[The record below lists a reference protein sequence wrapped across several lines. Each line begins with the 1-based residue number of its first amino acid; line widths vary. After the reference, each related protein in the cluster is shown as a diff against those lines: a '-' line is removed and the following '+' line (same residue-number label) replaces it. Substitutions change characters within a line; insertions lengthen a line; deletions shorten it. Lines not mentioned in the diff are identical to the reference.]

1 MTVLEYLKMI
11 GVEVRPMDK
20 KTLRQYRALLKE
32 QTLNDKAIDKL
43 YDRVVEV
50 PTVMGKVVGSSKD
63 FPFTEVRTTVQ
74 MDEPK
79 EADEIARRLRIR
91 KERQEQI
98 RESVLEIEQYIAG
111 IPDSTDRQIF
121 ELAYLEGKTYRE
133 IADEIHLDYSRV
145 SRRIAERLKNATKAT
160 K

>member
-1 MTVLEYLKMI
+1 
-11 GVEVRPMDK
+11 MDK

-32 QTLNDKAIDKL
+32 QILNDKAIDKL
-43 YDRVVEV
+43 YDRAAQV
-50 PTVMGKVVGSSKD
+50 PTIMGKVVGSSKD
-63 FPFTEVRTTVQ
+63 FPFTEMRTTVQ

-98 RESVLEIEQYIAG
+98 RAAVLEIEQFIAR
-111 IPDSTDRQIF
+111 IPDSMDRQIF

>member
-1 MTVLEYLKMI
+1 M
-11 GVEVRPMDK
+11 GREVIPIDK

-32 QTLNDKAIDKL
+32 QALNDKAIDKL
-43 YDRVVEV
+43 YDRAAEV

-63 FPFTEVRTTVQ
+63 FPYTEVRTTVM

-98 RESVLEIEQYIAG
+98 RAAVLEIEQFIAR
-111 IPDSTDRQIF
+111 IPDSMDRQIF
-121 ELAYLEGKTYRE
+121 ELTFLEGKTQE
-133 IADEIHLDYSRV
+133 EVATAIGYSRSRISQRV
-145 SRRIAERLKNATKAT
+145 SECLKD
-160 K
+160 

>member
-1 MTVLEYLKMI
+1 
-11 GVEVRPMDK
+11 MDK
-20 KTLRQYRALLKE
+20 KTLKQYRALLKE
-32 QTLNDKAIDKL
+32 QILNDKAIDKL
-43 YDRVVEV
+43 YDRAAQV
-50 PTVMGKVVGSSKD
+50 PTIMGKVVGSSKD

-98 RESVLEIEQYIAG
+98 REAVLEIEQFIAG

-121 ELAYLEGKTYRE
+121 EMTFLEGITQ
-133 IADEIHLDYSRV
+133 DEVGEKLGYSKGRI
-145 SRRIAERLKNATKAT
+145 SQRIAEVLKD
-160 K
+160 

>member
-1 MTVLEYLKMI
+1 
-11 GVEVRPMDK
+11 MDK
-20 KTLRQYRALLKE
+20 KTLKQYRALLKE
-32 QTLNDKAIDKL
+32 QILNDKAIDKL
-43 YDRVVEV
+43 YDRAVEV
-50 PTVMGKVVGSSKD
+50 PTVMGKVVGSSHD
-63 FPFTEVRTTVQ
+63 FPYTEVRTSVQ

-79 EADEIARRLRIR
+79 ETDEIAKRLRIR

-98 RESVLEIEQYIAG
+98 RAAVLEIEQFIAG

>member
-1 MTVLEYLKMI
+1 
-11 GVEVRPMDK
+11 MDK

-32 QTLNDKAIDKL
+32 QILNDKAIDKL
-43 YDRVVEV
+43 YDRAAKV

-98 RESVLEIEQYIAG
+98 REAVLEIEQFIAG
-111 IPDSTDRQIF
+111 ISDSVDRQIF
-121 ELAYLEGKTYRE
+121 ELAFLNGIAQQE
-133 IADEIHLDYSRV
+133 IAATVGYTQARV
-145 SRRIAERLKNATKAT
+145 SQRIKSVLED
-160 K
+160 